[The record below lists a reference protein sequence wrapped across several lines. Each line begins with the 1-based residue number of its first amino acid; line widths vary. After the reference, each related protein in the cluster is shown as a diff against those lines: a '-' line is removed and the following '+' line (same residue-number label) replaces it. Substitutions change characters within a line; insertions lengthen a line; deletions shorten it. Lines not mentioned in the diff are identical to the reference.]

1 MSNTKKDMLKH
12 QFLELIEKYSDN
24 KGYNLECWDEI
35 EKNYSSKSRH
45 YHNLEHIENMLIE
58 LDNVKSKI
66 QDLDALLFAI
76 YYHDIIYKPTKN
88 DNEHQS
94 ASIFKKRISKTS
106 FTNLS
111 KCMAQI
117 EATKEHKLSN
127 DYDTNILLDIDLSIL
142 GKSTTAY
149 KKYCEDIRKEYSIY
163 PDFMYK
169 RGRKKVVK
177 SILDLNSI
185 YKTAFFK
192 QKFENQAKENL
203 RFELN
208 QLS

>member
-1 MSNTKKDMLKH
+1 MLKEK
-12 QFLELIEKYSDN
+12 FLNLIEKYSDN
-24 KGYNLECWDEI
+24 NNYNLECWNEI
-35 EKNYSSKSRH
+35 EKCYSSKSRH
-45 YHNLEHIENMLIE
+45 YHNLGHIENMLIE

-66 QDLDALLFAI
+66 KDLDSLLFAI
-76 YYHDIIYKPTKN
+76 YYHDIIYKSTKN

-94 ASIFKKRISKTS
+94 ALIFKKRISKTS

-111 KCMAQI
+111 KCIAQI
-117 EATKEHKLSN
+117 EATKEHKLSDN
-127 DYDTNILLDIDLSIL
+127 YDTNVLLDIDLSIL
-142 GKSTTAY
+142 GKSTKEY
-149 KKYCEDIRKEYSIY
+149 QKYCADIRKEYIIY

-169 RGRKKVVK
+169 RGRKKVLK

-185 YKTAFFK
+185 YKTDFFK
-192 QKFENQAKENL
+192 QKLENQAKENL

>member
-1 MSNTKKDMLKH
+1 MLKE
-12 QFLELIEKYSDN
+12 QFLNLIEKYSNSKD
-24 KGYNLECWDEI
+24 YNQECWNEI

-58 LDNVKSKI
+58 LDNVKPTI
-66 QDLDALLFAI
+66 EDLDSLLFAI
-76 YYHDIIYKPTKN
+76 YYHDIIYKSTKN

-94 ASIFKKRISKTS
+94 ALIFKKRISKTS

-142 GKSTTAY
+142 GKSTKEY
-149 KKYCEDIRKEYSIY
+149 QKYCENIRKEYIIY
-163 PDFMYK
+163 PDYMYK
-169 RGRKKVVK
+169 RGRKKVLK

-185 YKTAFFK
+185 YKTDFFK
-192 QKFENQAKENL
+192 KKLENQAKENL

>member
-1 MSNTKKDMLKH
+1 MLKN
-12 QFLELIEKYSDN
+12 QFLDLIGKYSNN
-24 KGYNLECWDEI
+24 KDYNQECWNEI
-35 EKNYSSKSRH
+35 EKNYSAKSRH

-66 QDLDALLFAI
+66 EDLDSLLFAI
-76 YYHDIIYKPTKN
+76 YYHDIIYKATKN
-88 DNEHQS
+88 DNEYQS
-94 ASIFKKRISKTS
+94 ALIFKKRISKTS

-142 GKSTTAY
+142 GKSTKEY
-149 KKYCEDIRKEYSIY
+149 QKYCEDIRKEYIIY

-169 RGRKKVVK
+169 RGRKKVLK

-185 YKTAFFK
+185 YKTDFFK
-192 QKFENQAKENL
+192 QKLENQAKENL
-203 RFELN
+203 RFELK